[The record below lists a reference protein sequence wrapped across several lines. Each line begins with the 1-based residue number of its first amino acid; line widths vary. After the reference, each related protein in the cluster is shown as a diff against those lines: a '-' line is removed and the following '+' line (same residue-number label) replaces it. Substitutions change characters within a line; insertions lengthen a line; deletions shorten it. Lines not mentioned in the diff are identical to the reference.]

1 MKIKNIWLHFKKI
14 CTHKHYVRQYCWK
27 VGLYKRGLTHDL
39 SKFSPTEFWEGVKY
53 YQGDNSPIDA
63 CKKANGYSKAWLH
76 HKGRNSH
83 HYEHWQDNFD
93 NGGNPLLMPF
103 EDSAEMLCDYL
114 GAGHAYWGKDFTY
127 KKELFWW
134 ENKKSNPLA
143 MHPINKEF
151 ISQALKEIN
160 EKGIAFLNKKNLLK
174 LYNELK
180 NSWTGME
187 DIFW

>member
-63 CKKANGYSKAWLH
+63 CKRANGYSKAWLH

-114 GAGHAYWGKDFTY
+114 GAGKAYMGKNFNY
-127 KKELFWW
+127 SKEYEWW
-134 ENKKSNPLA
+134 INKRKNNLA
-143 MHPINKEF
+143 MHQVNKDF
-151 ISQALKEIN
+151 IECILIDLMSQGNKILTKEYLKYVYD
-160 EKGIAFLNKKNLLK
+160 K
-174 LYNELK
+174 LV
-180 NSWTGME
+180 NSYTGME
-187 DIFW
+187 DLYW